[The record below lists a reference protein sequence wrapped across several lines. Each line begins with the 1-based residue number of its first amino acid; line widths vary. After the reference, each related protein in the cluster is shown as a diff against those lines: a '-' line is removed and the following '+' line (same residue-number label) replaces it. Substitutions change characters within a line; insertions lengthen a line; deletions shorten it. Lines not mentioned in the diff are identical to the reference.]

1 MGKLEVSF
9 TLKER
14 IKGPH
19 FPDTEVGEARL
30 YNLAN
35 DLSETTNVID
45 KHPEVVTKMNQWI
58 EQVRSDMGDWGYEGR
73 NQRPA
78 GIIDEPFPVYLNK
91 RYAYENTEIIVC
103 FNSGGII
110 EQLELERCLG
120 CGQ

>member
-1 MGKLEVSF
+1 MGIMCLESSPTETFYYYQKQQLQAVRWGNWKYHLP
-9 TLKER
+9 LKER

-45 KHPEVVTKMNQWI
+45 KHPGVVTKMNQWI

-78 GIIDEPFPVYLNK
+78 GIIDEPFPRLLK
-91 RYAYENTEIIVC
+91 
-103 FNSGGII
+103 
-110 EQLELERCLG
+110 
-120 CGQ
+120 

>member
-1 MGKLEVSF
+1 MGKLEVSLP
-9 TLKER
+9 LKER

-30 YNLAN
+30 YNLGN

-78 GIIDEPFPVYLNK
+78 GIIDEPFPRLLK
-91 RYAYENTEIIVC
+91 
-103 FNSGGII
+103 
-110 EQLELERCLG
+110 
-120 CGQ
+120 